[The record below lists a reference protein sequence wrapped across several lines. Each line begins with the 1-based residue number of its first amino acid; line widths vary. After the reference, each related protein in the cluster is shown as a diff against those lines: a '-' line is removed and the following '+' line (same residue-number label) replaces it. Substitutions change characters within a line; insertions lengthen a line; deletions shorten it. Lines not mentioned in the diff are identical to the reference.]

1 MKVTIPKPNAMG
13 GMYGSKY
20 DEKFFANLWKENLI
34 DKCPDV
40 DFVQIDQ
47 AEYRNIPELVDKEKD
62 INAMIGVWITDDLFN
77 EEFLSAHP
85 SLKYA
90 ATTAHGF
97 GRIDKEACKKH
108 GFTVTNTVY
117 GDVTIAQYA
126 MALLLDICH
135 SVEIHDDYYKNK
147 KWLPEN
153 TGKRGAVLTPQIELY
168 EKTFGVLGLGNIG
181 LCAARMAAGFGMKVI
196 AYSRH
201 KKVGPEYDFIEQVSL
216 DELYER
222 SDVISIHCP
231 LTDETKNMVD
241 KEAFEKMKD
250 GVIII
255 NTARGAIIDE
265 TELVKALN
273 SGKVYA
279 AGLDVVA
286 GEPLQE
292 PCELMKC
299 KNTRITEHI
308 AWAPVESRIRSIK
321 IACQN
326 FINWKEGHPTSV
338 VSA

>member
-1 MKVTIPKPNAMG
+1 MSCI
-13 GMYGSKY
+13 
-20 DEKFFANLWKENLI
+20 
-34 DKCPDV
+34 PDV
-40 DFVQIDQ
+40 TLHVAGILQCC
-47 AEYRNIPELVDKEKD
+47 L
-62 INAMIGVWITDDLFN
+62 
-77 EEFLSAHP
+77 
-85 SLKYA
+85 
-90 ATTAHGF
+90 
-97 GRIDKEACKKH
+97 
-108 GFTVTNTVY
+108 
-117 GDVTIAQYA
+117 
-126 MALLLDICH
+126 ALLIVLIHGIENDID
-135 SVEIHDDYYKNK
+135 EI
-147 KWLPEN
+147 
-153 TGKRGAVLTPQIELY
+153 
-168 EKTFGVLGLGNIG
+168 TFKL
-181 LCAARMAAGFGMKVI
+181 A
-196 AYSRH
+196 
-201 KKVGPEYDFIEQVSL
+201 EYDFIEQVSL